1 MKLNR
6 WLTPIAAALMLG
18 LTGCGDKIQYS
29 SMVSFG
35 DSLSDVGTYNV
46 GTVAAFGGGKYTVNS
61 PSAKNWTE
69 LVAAHYGL
77 AAPCAAQTGLDG
89 MNGTKDGFP
98 INFSVPVTNHLNC
111 FNYAQGGARVTD
123 PYGPGNKQYADSAA
137 LGQLTVPV
145 VTQMQTH
152 LGRLPQGKFAGTELV
167 TVMAGGNDVFI
178 NVATYAPAA
187 ATGSAQA
194 ATAAVTAMATAG
206 AELAGYVK
214 TKLKANGAKYIVVVN
229 LPDVASTPAFSTHPA
244 KPLVSSM
251 VTAFNNSLQA
261 GLDGSGVL
269 LVDAYGLSLDL
280 IANKQKYGLTNVEN
294 TACLLGKANENINPL
309 NSSLICTTQS
319 ALPGSQFY
327 LFADTVHPTPYGNKV
342 NADFITKKIDRMI
355 W

>member
-35 DSLSDVGTYNV
+35 DSLSDVGTYKV

-77 AAPCAAQTGLDG
+77 AAPCAAQTGLEG
-89 MNGTKDGFP
+89 SGTGF
-98 INFSVPVTNHLNC
+98 NVAVTNQTGC
-111 FNYAQGGARVTD
+111 FNYAQGGARVTH
-123 PYGPGNKQYADSAA
+123 PVGPGNKNLGGSNAV

-145 VTQMQTH
+145 VTQMQNH
-152 LGRLPQGKFAGTELV
+152 LSKLPQGKFAGTELV

-178 NVATYAPAA
+178 NVATYAATAEAA
-187 ATGSAQA
+187 PSQASAA

-229 LPDVASTPAFSTHPA
+229 LPDVASTPAFSASPA

-251 VTAFNNSLQA
+251 VTAFNSSLQA

-280 IANKQKYGLTNVEN
+280 VANKQNHGLTNV
-294 TACLLGKANENINPL
+294 TTPACILDNPAINPL
-309 NSSLICTTQS
+309 ASSLICTS
-319 ALPGSQFY
+319 ATALTGSEFY

>member
-35 DSLSDVGTYNV
+35 DSLSDVGTYKV

-77 AAPCAAQTGLDG
+77 AAPCAAQTGLEGISDSDSG
-89 MNGTKDGFP
+89 

-123 PYGPGNKQYADSAA
+123 PYGPGNKRYPDSAA

-178 NVATYAPAA
+178 NVATYAATAEAA
-187 ATGSAQA
+187 PSQASAA

-229 LPDVASTPAFSTHPA
+229 LPDVASTPAFSASPA

-251 VTAFNNSLQA
+251 VTAFNSSLQA

-280 IANKQKYGLTNVEN
+280 VANKQNHGLTNV
-294 TACLLGKANENINPL
+294 TTPACILDNPEINPL
-309 NSSLICTTQS
+309 ASSLICTS
-319 ALPGSQFY
+319 ATALTGSEFY